1 VTVRLEPEERED
13 RSDPDR
19 GAAPEEDP
27 ERRGTRPPGAQ
38 LAPCD
43 DVRPKPLTDAHGTVI
58 IVPAV
63 TWLFT
68 PDEANAALDYVR
80 PIAEEMVRHSR
91 ELARA
96 QIQQAELVARIAGNG
111 GDITPGEVR
120 DAAEEVARAA
130 DAVAD
135 CVRRLDDAG
144 VQVKDLHEGLLDFPS
159 EYGGEDVLLCWK
171 VGEPEVAF
179 WHGLDEGF
187 AGRKPLPFD

>member
-1 VTVRLEPEERED
+1 VTR
-13 RSDPDR
+13 
-19 GAAPEEDP
+19 
-27 ERRGTRPPGAQ
+27 
-38 LAPCD
+38 
-43 DVRPKPLTDAHGTVI
+43 
-58 IVPAV
+58 
-63 TWLFT
+63 LFT
-68 PDEANAALDYVR
+68 PDEANAALEHVR
-80 PIAEEMVRHSR
+80 PIAEEMVRHSH
-91 ELARA
+91 ELAQA
-96 QIQQAELVARIAGNG
+96 QIQQAELVTRIAGNG

-159 EYGGEDVLLCWK
+159 EHGGEDVLLCWK

-179 WHGLDEGF
+179 WHGFDEGF